1 MDKKLIRNIMMI
13 SLFFS
18 AVTAAVLLL
27 NYMQLATSEPV
38 DSPSLEALRTELSM
52 DNTNTQL
59 REQIRDLDLMIR
71 KAYFIKKSQ
80 LRIGGFI
87 LIAGLVVFCICANI
101 LYFRNRHFPKLEEDS
116 PSVSADK
123 ESLNNYLLTA
133 GGVAIVAIAG
143 VFALIR
149 GEQAITGAV
158 ASDSK
163 QKQIAEAPPAI
174 TFDDLAANWVAFRGV
189 DGSAQATRNKVPTE
203 WDEASNKN
211 ITWKIKSPLQ
221 GYNSPIVWN
230 DKIFIT
236 GGDDKKRAIFCYNEK
251 DGSLVWEHDTSG
263 IVGSPTEQPEVTE
276 DTGFAAATMA
286 TDGQRVFA
294 IFANGD
300 LVATDMGGK
309 RIWARN
315 LGVPENS
322 YGHSSSLITY
332 EDLLYVQYYHAEEQ
346 FLLALNTATGK
357 PIWKASPEEEGET
370 AWSTPVIA
378 RHDEGASV
386 IISTVPWVVSYDARS
401 GKKQWQHE
409 CMGGE
414 LGSSP
419 AVGNGMVYAAN
430 DGASLYAMDL
440 KTGKELWV
448 NEDISMPDAA
458 SPVCIGDY
466 LIISTAVSELICV
479 NAKTGETVWEQETD
493 ADFYSSPIAVNGKVY
508 VSDMKGVTHVIEPG
522 PEYKNV
528 GTYKLKEGIVAIP
541 AFANGAI
548 YMRGYKHLYKIGGGQ

>member
-13 SLFFS
+13 SLFIS
-18 AVTAAVLLL
+18 AVTAVVLLL

-101 LYFRNRHFPKLEEDS
+101 LYWRNRHFPKLDEES
-116 PSVSADK
+116 PAVSADK
-123 ESLNNYLLTA
+123 ESLQNYLLTA
-133 GGVAIVAIAG
+133 GGIAIVAGAG
-143 VFALIR
+143 IFALIQ
-149 GEQAITGAV
+149 GEQAISSSEKTAIEEQQQV
-158 ASDSK
+158 VETPA
-163 QKQIAEAPPAI
+163 AI
-174 TFDDLAANWVAFRGV
+174 TYDDLAANWVAFRGV
-189 DGSAQATRNKVPTE
+189 DGSALATRTQVPLE
-203 WDEASNKN
+203 WDETSNKN

-221 GYNSPIVWN
+221 GYSSPIVWE

-236 GGDDKKRAIFCYNEK
+236 GGDKKKRAIFCYNEK
-251 DGSLVWEHDTSG
+251 DSSLLWEHDTAG

-300 LVATDMGGK
+300 LVATDLDGK

-315 LGVPENS
+315 LGMPENS

-346 FLLALNTATGK
+346 YLLALNTASGK
-357 PIWKASPEEEGET
+357 PVWKASPDEEAET
-370 AWSTPVIA
+370 AWSTPIIA

-386 IISTVPWVVSYDARS
+386 IISTVPWVMSYDART

-479 NAKTGETVWEQETD
+479 NAKTGETVWEQETE
-493 ADFYSSPIAVNGKVY
+493 ADFYSSPIAVNGKAY
-508 VSDMKGVTHVIEPG
+508 VSDMKGVTHIIEPG
-522 PEYKNV
+522 PEYKAV
-528 GTYKLKEGIVAIP
+528 THKIKEGIVTIP

-548 YMRGYKHLYKIGGGQ
+548 YMRGYKHLYKIGGTQ